1 MPGSHHSGF
10 ESRCQIASALNDD
23 SNHVENGKKKK
34 KKKKNSTRA
43 AVDLDALRPTLE
55 ESAYAIADRQE
66 ASLLGRKA
74 LAELTRGSWIHAID

>member
-34 KKKKNSTRA
+34 KKNEKKKKKIQREQPST
-43 AVDLDALRPTLE
+43 
-55 ESAYAIADRQE
+55 
-66 ASLLGRKA
+66 
-74 LAELTRGSWIHAID
+74 